1 MSGLAFQWAGAVWLA
16 VLILAPA
23 LIIALIDG
31 CERRAERQE
40 DVAYRSRALQQFG
53 EWIAVA
59 PGDGSI
65 DDTLTLHWC
74 PLCRTC
80 SWGSQHWVRCGAW
93 RDQDAVL
100 TVTAHEVTRYEV
112 TP

>member
-1 MSGLAFQWAGAVWLA
+1 MIAFQWAGAVWLA
-16 VLILAPA
+16 VLILALALVFA
-23 LIIALIDG
+23 LIAMSW
-31 CERRAERQE
+31 RQE

-80 SWGSQHWVRCGAW
+80 SWGSEHWVRCGAW